1 MIRVAGIDH
10 VHLHVRDIER
20 AVRFYQEVFGAE
32 EAFRVGDGLVFM
44 SLGERGVVALDS
56 RPEGERNPS
65 TWGSR

>member
-1 MIRVAGIDH
+1 M
-10 VHLHVRDIER
+10 
-20 AVRFYQEVFGAE
+20 RFYQEVFGAE